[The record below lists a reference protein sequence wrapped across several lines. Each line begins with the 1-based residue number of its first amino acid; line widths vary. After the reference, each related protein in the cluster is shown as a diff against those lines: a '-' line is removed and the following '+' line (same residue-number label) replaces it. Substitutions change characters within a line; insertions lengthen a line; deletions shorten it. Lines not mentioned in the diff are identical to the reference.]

1 MTQYNCIDSHVVSSY
16 VWQIFVNKAKS
27 LTVFIQKG
35 CEHPQSVR
43 IQSTLHLKGKTMKN
57 LPCTN
62 AHGQMHLYSS
72 GLEMI
77 HSIEM
82 AFEKVQYKRDAVLLS
97 IAVPNLST

>member
-1 MTQYNCIDSHVVSSY
+1 
-16 VWQIFVNKAKS
+16 
-27 LTVFIQKG
+27 
-35 CEHPQSVR
+35 
-43 IQSTLHLKGKTMKN
+43 MKN

-62 AHGQMHLYSS
+62 ARGQMHLYSS

-82 AFEKVQYKRDAVLLS
+82 SFEKVQYKGDAVLLS

>member
-1 MTQYNCIDSHVVSSY
+1 
-16 VWQIFVNKAKS
+16 
-27 LTVFIQKG
+27 
-35 CEHPQSVR
+35 
-43 IQSTLHLKGKTMKN
+43 MKN